1 MLGPDDGAN
10 PLIQREIGRRLKLG
24 TLVRQR
30 RKQRGL
36 TQAALAKAIKL
47 DPSSLARIE
56 RDERLPSL
64 VVAARLIEALGL
76 DREQVL
82 EFLTRER
89 TAKRTLVEKK
99 RAVLESDLTA
109 EDLETLLQEIRKRK
123 T

>member
-1 MLGPDDGAN
+1 M
-10 PLIQREIGRRLKLG
+10 KLG